1 MRRWRVRD
9 LRSTF
14 GLGLLRGRLR
24 RGRVRRGGRIGC
36 DAPEVFQPAEDAL
49 DGVATAVERGAEAAL
64 AAPVC
69 LRRDVSSGHLRFV
82 LRTPSVLGTAAGASI
97 APQKRSASKARSAIT
112 RAPSGTASIG
122 VSPPRRSAVLPPER
136 WNAIG
141 LPAWFAAA
149 WILLVRPPRGGPHRG
164 LPRWV
169 PRPPDGLRVLPP
181 FSARGASVRLRIGR
195 IPQHLSGRATSG
207 RKRLEEAPPDA
218 FDCPAQEPVVQRLRR
233 AVLARR
239 MPPRAT
245 RAQHMDDT
253 AEHTP
258 VVHPRLAASLRR
270 QERRK
275 PPHLRLAQRDT
286 DRSSRFPP
294 TSKGTTPTHT
304 APRRSKNF
312 MRADPGLR
320 IYQSAFCEAAWCE
333 SKGDGGG
340 AACPSHGRWPRRSC
354 AISARTLRARTAS
367 RACAIV
373 AWSAPSCSSTEP
385 IREEVES
392 LESSVSRCVNGRFVG
407 QRDGMDGGA
416 AASGGSAEEAAPTR
430 PM

>member
-1 MRRWRVRD
+1 VSCGRRSGSDCCAAGCGEAGCGETVV
-9 LRSTF
+9 S
-14 GLGLLRGRLR
+14 
-24 RGRVRRGGRIGC
+24 GC

-181 FSARGASVRLRIGR
+181 FPPEALRCAFASV
-195 IPQHLSGRATSG
+195 
-207 RKRLEEAPPDA
+207 
-218 FDCPAQEPVVQRLRR
+218 
-233 AVLARR
+233 
-239 MPPRAT
+239 
-245 RAQHMDDT
+245 
-253 AEHTP
+253 
-258 VVHPRLAASLRR
+258 
-270 QERRK
+270 
-275 PPHLRLAQRDT
+275 
-286 DRSSRFPP
+286 
-294 TSKGTTPTHT
+294 
-304 APRRSKNF
+304 
-312 MRADPGLR
+312 
-320 IYQSAFCEAAWCE
+320 
-333 SKGDGGG
+333 
-340 AACPSHGRWPRRSC
+340 
-354 AISARTLRARTAS
+354 AS
-367 RACAIV
+367 RN
-373 AWSAPSCSSTEP
+373 T
-385 IREEVES
+385 
-392 LESSVSRCVNGRFVG
+392 
-407 QRDGMDGGA
+407 
-416 AASGGSAEEAAPTR
+416 
-430 PM
+430 